1 MKFAKKV
8 LKYVSIMIATIGI
21 LGMVCL
27 DLIYYNDY
35 IKILTICLI
44 MFILGLFGSVIVN
57 EPYTLTKYIVGML
70 GLIRVKYSLNHKS
83 SKSHNEACKMY
94 NNFNHSYQNIFYY
107 FADRYEDMC
116 LTDIEDAE
124 DDNKW

>member
-21 LGMVCL
+21 FGMICL
-27 DLIYYNDY
+27 DSTYYNDY
-35 IKILTICLI
+35 IKILTIYLI
-44 MFILGLFGSVIVN
+44 MFILGLFGSAIVN

-83 SKSHNEACKMY
+83 SKSHDEACKMY

-107 FADRYEDMC
+107 FVPKGSDEGNYNRYYDV
-116 LTDIEDAE
+116 
-124 DDNKW
+124 